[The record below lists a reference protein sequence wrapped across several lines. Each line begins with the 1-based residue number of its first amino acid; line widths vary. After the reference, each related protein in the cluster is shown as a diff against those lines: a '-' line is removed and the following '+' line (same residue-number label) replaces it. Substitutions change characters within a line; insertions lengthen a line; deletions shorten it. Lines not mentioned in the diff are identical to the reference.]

1 MIDALR
7 RAALALALLA
17 LPPAARADQLLRVA
31 PHRATIG
38 VPANSPP
45 LYGDLAR
52 PAGPGPFPA
61 VVVLHG
67 CAGFGP
73 PDIATAARLRAA
85 GYLALALDSLG
96 GANACRHPGG
106 ARAEAEDAVAALH
119 FLAARR
125 DVAPGRIAL
134 LGFSMGGFA
143 VLDAITRGGVAP
155 ATGPRFAAAVAYYP
169 NCRRSS
175 GVMTVPLLILIGA
188 RDDWTP
194 AAACRALLVRRAGRG
209 APVSLA
215 VYPGATHAFNVPGRA
230 HVYLGHAIRYDR
242 TAARTAWARVR
253 VFLRARLGP
262 PASSPRAPS
271 PRASAPPP
279 GPPPLAPQ
287 SMERR

>member
-7 RAALALALLA
+7 RAVLALALLA
-17 LPPAARADQLLRVA
+17 LPLAARADQLLRVA
-31 PHRATIG
+31 PHRAAIG
-38 VPANSPP
+38 VRADSGP

-73 PDIATAARLRAA
+73 PDIAAAARLRAV

-106 ARAEAEDAVAALH
+106 ARAEAEDAVAALR
-119 FLAARR
+119 FLVARR

-143 VLDAITRGGVAP
+143 VLDAITRGGIAP

-169 NCRRSS
+169 NCRRFS
-175 GVMTVPLLILIGA
+175 GVMSVPLLILIGA

-194 AAACRALLVRRAGRG
+194 AAACRALLTRRAGRG
-209 APVSLA
+209 APVSLV
-215 VYPGATHAFNVPGRA
+215 VYPGATYAFNVLGRP
-230 HVYLGHAIRYDR
+230 HVYLGHAIRYDPA
-242 TAARTAWARVR
+242 AARAAWARVR
-253 VFLRARLGP
+253 VFLHAHLAP
-262 PASSPRAPS
+262 PASVPP
-271 PRASAPPP
+271 ASAPAP
-279 GPPPLAPQ
+279 GAPTLAPQ
-287 SMERR
+287 PGDRR